1 MGVRSMPYAE
11 VEGKPQFAGMGSG
24 GSSGGGSGYTLP
36 VASSSKLGGVK
47 VGSGLSITDNGVLSA
62 SGGGSGYTLPVASSS
77 TLGGVKIGSGLS
89 ITENGVLSAT
99 GGSSSGGIT
108 ISTTETVIGTYNGQT
123 LYSKIV
129 PCSVSTT
136 LNANSWDMIGNY
148 SGLGTIKSAYLDR
161 VNSDNLTM
169 PVLAYWNPGNDALKV
184 CAFAS
189 AKLNAN
195 DSKIV
200 LFYTK

>member
-11 VEGKPQFAGMGSG
+11 AEGKPQFAGMGSG

-36 VASSSKLGGVK
+36 VASSSTLGGVK
-47 VGSGLSITDNGVLSA
+47 VGT
-62 SGGGSGYTLPVASSS
+62 
-77 TLGGVKIGSGLS
+77 GLS

-99 GGSSSGGIT
+99 GGSGGGGIT
-108 ISTTETVIGTYNGQT
+108 ISTTETAIGTYNGQT

-129 PCSVSTT
+129 PCSVSTSLT
-136 LNANSWDMIGNY
+136 ANSWDMIGNY
-148 SGLGTIKSAYLDR
+148 SGLGTIRSAYLDR
-161 VNSDNLTM
+161 VYNSNNVTM
-169 PVLAYWNPGNDALKV
+169 PIMAFWNAGNEALSV
-184 CAFAS
+184 CTFAN
-189 AKLNAN
+189 AEVTAN